1 MKLFKSGGNETLK
14 EKKLYYFYGPVY
26 WITKTQ
32 GEFYHY
38 ISRDKKIFKWA
49 FTKKQAKLL
58 FKREL
63 ENILKEMPEPYRPL
77 SWKHIFINEKNIF
90 QEPIQL
96 KLSFPF
102 LKKILL

>member
-1 MKLFKSGGNETLK
+1 MK

-26 WITKTQ
+26 WITKRR

-63 ENILKEMPEPYRPL
+63 ENILKEMPESYRPL
-77 SWKHIFINEKNIF
+77 SWKHILINERNI
-90 QEPIQL
+90 IQKPVQL
-96 KLSFPF
+96 RLPF
-102 LKKILL
+102 FEK